1 MHVRLCV
8 CVVYACMHAY
18 LFVCCLCVCIHA
30 HAYSNALLAYIHT
43 VGVVLEDVARVA
55 RDYPNTI
62 PGAQGA
68 KVINF
73 QKHRMLSHIFSS
85 IMKYQSAPYALLPV
99 EPIQAFFSTLPEP
112 HTEQIDQTSVQ

>member
-1 MHVRLCV
+1 MCACMLV
-8 CVVYACMHAY
+8 CVYMHMPILTNAMLAC
-18 LFVCCLCVCIHA
+18 I
-30 HAYSNALLAYIHT
+30 
-43 VGVVLEDVARVA
+43 GVVLEDVARVA

-85 IMKYQSAPYALLPV
+85 VIKYQGTPYALLPV

-112 HTEQIDQTSVQ
+112 TTEQTDQTSVQ